1 MNQPYSRFFW
11 RDYEQDLNLSACHP
25 FAQAIWMRMLCVMQ
39 QGEPY
44 GYLRME
50 PREAARIPAPA
61 ASGGGSG
68 SAGGPPRGGAGGG
81 PHGVPSGIAPGVPS
95 GHHGGV
101 PGGGLEG
108 RYKLPKNGSL
118 EHLIFSR
125 CGVTEDQMAWSIA
138 HLEEHGVF
146 SRTPE
151 GIIYCRRMVRE
162 RQQHMERVERAKKAR
177 EIYERKKGKNPPG
190 NSTRKAALKSG
201 NGVDTGVESGG
212 PSGIPR
218 GGPSGVPRGGPSGVP
233 GGRAITITSST
244 ENPPPDPPS
253 PNPGERGTPD
263 PLTHTPRKP
272 PHDRVLE
279 EARAVMRRRAGG
291 AT

>member
-44 GYLRME
+44 GHLRME
-50 PREAARIPAPA
+50 PRQAAHVPPPAGN
-61 ASGGGSG
+61 SGGGG
-68 SAGGPPRGGAGGG
+68 RAGGPPRGIPSGPPRGGAA
-81 PHGVPSGIAPGVPS
+81 GVPDGLA
-95 GHHGGV
+95 GGV
-101 PGGGLEG
+101 PGGGLES

-162 RQQHMERVERAKKAR
+162 HKAHADRVERARKAR
-177 EIYERKKGKNPPG
+177 EIYERKRGKNPPDNPG
-190 NSTRKAALKSG
+190 WKAAPKRG
-201 NGVDTGVESGG
+201 NHVDTGIPSGPAGGG
-212 PSGIPR
+212 PSGGPHGGPR
-218 GGPSGVPRGGPSGVP
+218 GGAGGVP
-233 GGRAITITSST
+233 GGPAITIPISNY
-244 ENPPPDPPS
+244 NPPPDPPS
-253 PNPGERGTPD
+253 PKPGERGTTD
-263 PLTHTPRKP
+263 PTQTPPARKQ

-279 EARAVMRRRAGG
+279 EARAAMRRRAGG